1 MELRNFNTLSPVR
14 PLLIAFGCAAL
25 VAASVIAGQWVF
37 NVYLAFPRV
46 RGIGQVG
53 PTISFLATAVLV
65 SIIQFRAQQ
74 RRKARLAR
82 ARIVADCNHEIR
94 NALQSM
100 VGLNYPKESV
110 EQIDAAVKRI
120 DSALRDLLPH
130 LEDEDDDADGDG
142 RPGNWE
148 IHQGRLRVKD
158 QVR

>member
-1 MELRNFNTLSPVR
+1 MELRNFNTVSPAR
-14 PLLIAFGCAAL
+14 QLLIAFGCATL
-25 VAASVIAGQWVF
+25 VAASAIAGQWVF
-37 NVYLAFPRV
+37 NVHLGFSRLH
-46 RGIGQVG
+46 GIGLVG
-53 PTISFLATAVLV
+53 PTITFLVTAVLV

-82 ARIVADCNHEIR
+82 AQIVADCNHEIR

-110 EQIDAAVKRI
+110 EQIEAAVKRI

-130 LEDEDDDADGDG
+130 LEDDDADGNA
-142 RPGNWE
+142 GNWE
-148 IHQGRLRVKD
+148 IHHGRLRVKD

>member
-1 MELRNFNTLSPVR
+1 MELRKFNTVSPVR

-25 VAASVIAGQWVF
+25 VSASAIAGQWVF
-37 NVYLAFPRV
+37 NVYLGFPRP
-46 RGIGQVG
+46 RGIGLVG
-53 PTISFLATAVLV
+53 LTITFLVTGVLV

-82 ARIVADCNHEIR
+82 ARLVADCNHEIR

-110 EQIDAAVKRI
+110 EQIEAAVKRI

-130 LEDEDDDADGDG
+130 LEDDDADGDG
-142 RPGNWE
+142 RPENWE
-148 IHQGRLRVKD
+148 IQQGRLRVKD